1 MVGAGLVRPGAQA
14 PPLSTATLSDEAWQ
28 EEAVGVLAVGGEG
41 RGLQQ
46 DGLREHP

>member
-1 MVGAGLVRPGAQA
+1 MVGAGLVRPGARA
-14 PPLSTATLSDEAWQ
+14 PPLSTATLSDGAWQ
-28 EEAVGVLAVGGEG
+28 EEAVGVLAAG